1 MSRQLA
7 FSSTI
12 SALVMTLFAV
22 SATVRAE
29 AAAFAP
35 VSLAQSVASSR

>member
-7 FSSTI
+7 FTSTI
-12 SALVMTLFAV
+12 SVMVMALFAL

-29 AAAFAP
+29 AAPLAVPIAAVAV
-35 VSLAQSVASSR
+35 VSGR

>member
-7 FSSTI
+7 FTSTI
-12 SALVMTLFAV
+12 SALVMALFAL

-29 AAAFAP
+29 AAPIA
-35 VSLAQSVASSR
+35 VASSAAIEASSR